1 MEHMQGG
8 SIKQLLKQY
17 GKFDE
22 NLIIRFISQIIE
34 GLKYLHEEGVIHS
47 DLKCDNV
54 LSDGEGNIKLS
65 DFGSS
70 KQNL

>member
-1 MEHMQGG
+1 M
-8 SIKQLLKQY
+8 
-17 GKFDE
+17 
-22 NLIIRFISQIIE
+22 E

-47 DLKCDNV
+47 DLKGDNV

-70 KQNL
+70 K